1 MLLRRDRYC
10 KIAIN
15 TEAVH
20 NRNECTKST
29 ELCSD
34 DEITRLTLASDVH
47 DTALATLAHQARMHV
62 LPIKHYV
69 AIWQSNLVA

>member
-1 MLLRRDRYC
+1 MLLRRERYC

-34 DEITRLTLASDVH
+34 DEITRLTLAES
-47 DTALATLAHQARMHV
+47 AHQARMHV
-62 LPIKHYV
+62 HPIKHYF
-69 AIWQSNLVA
+69 AFWQSNLVA